1 MALVTFDN
9 KDGIIQIKSSMLLS
23 IASVRSINLPLSKMI
38 ESLLDKP
45 DDHVQL
51 LNIMF
56 QLLLFLNQLIL
67 SLQLVHIL
75 WQLMQV
81 EGQQLS
87 AAVLT
92 LELYSIE
99 YLDEQL
105 LSIHLHLIATAQL
118 VNMVRALV

>member
-9 KDGIIQIKSSMLLS
+9 KDGIIQIESSLLLS

-51 LNIMF
+51 LNVML

-67 SLQLVHIL
+67 SLQLVRIL

-105 LSIHLHLIATAQL
+105 LSIHLHLITTAQL

>member
-9 KDGIIQIKSSMLLS
+9 KDGIIQIQSSMLLS
-23 IASVRSINLPLSKMI
+23 ITSVRSINLPLSKMI

-51 LNIMF
+51 LNVML

-67 SLQLVHIL
+67 PLQFVYIL

-105 LSIHLHLIATAQL
+105 LSIHLHLITTAQL

>member
-51 LNIMF
+51 LNIML

>member
-9 KDGIIQIKSSMLLS
+9 KDGIIQIQSSMLLS
-23 IASVRSINLPLSKMI
+23 ITSVRSINLPLSKMI

-51 LNIMF
+51 LNIML

-67 SLQLVHIL
+67 SLQFVYIL

-105 LSIHLHLIATAQL
+105 LSIHLHLITTAQL

>member
-1 MALVTFDN
+1 
-9 KDGIIQIKSSMLLS
+9 MLLS
-23 IASVRSINLPLSKMI
+23 ITSVRSINLPLSKMI

-51 LNIMF
+51 LNIML

-67 SLQLVHIL
+67 SLQFVYIL

-105 LSIHLHLIATAQL
+105 LSIHLHLITTAQL